1 MEEMEIISS
10 IFEKEDCLLKN
21 VKIMLWFFNFIK
33 VETTWLDEVAEGIKN
48 VTSSTNRFK
57 NFCDGLSLDLLWK
70 AEKPSGW

>member
-10 IFEKEDCLLKN
+10 ILEKEDCLLKN

-33 VETTWLDEVAEGIKN
+33 IETNWLDEVAEGIKN

-57 NFCDGLSLDLLWK
+57 NFFDGVSLDLLWK
-70 AEKPSGW
+70 AKKPSGW